1 MWVTVV
7 FESSAVCD
15 QSESCQLPGV
25 LVPEQKILVLRS
37 SPGPW
42 SGFTKFLEQNHQK
55 KTHIFNTF
63 ICVNWIFKN
72 K

>member
-55 KTHIFNTF
+55 KPTYLTHLYVLIG
-63 ICVNWIFKN
+63 FK
-72 K
+72 